1 MTSWLATSWVPS
13 GEPSSTMMSSQSRLL
28 EGHDVSCRLPDS
40 HAPCAPSIGESATHF
55 SENVR
60 CSSQVMMGRFCRS
73 LKVGRITE

>member
-1 MTSWLATSWVPS
+1 MSWVPS

-28 EGHDVSCRLPDS
+28 EWVRCQLLFVCNLKIRQAQLSREL
-40 HAPCAPSIGESATHF
+40 ATHF

-60 CSSQVMMGRFCRS
+60 CSSQVMIGRFCRS